1 MGYLLIVSLT
11 PQDITFLCARYQEQ
25 KPRFERLAA
34 EINRFLAV
42 VLEKCAVKHMISHRA
57 KGVGSFG
64 RKLTKGRERYAFES
78 FEGALSPPIKD
89 LAAARVLLYLAVD
102 IDPVVQAIESE
113 LRAAGHGVV
122 PQDKR
127 SLDRYSAY
135 HFHVDCK
142 GTAFN
147 RGELSEVTVFE
158 IQICTITAHVW
169 NELEHDII
177 YKQPSGEP
185 DVAQR
190 ELLHAL
196 HGELDLATRTAGRL
210 MAHTQDLIAQNTAP
224 IRGPEDLQ
232 HCLRNRAHGRGLKGD
247 FGALYQLLAGIL
259 DPLTSASLHTCFQD
273 GISEANAKQ
282 LVEEYDPDGSHGD
295 VGALV
300 LQLVVRGFN
309 VELVDAF
316 ISSIPEPPSLLK
328 FVRRVVLRVHNC
340 QG

>member
-1 MGYLLIVSLT
+1 M
-11 PQDITFLCARYQEQ
+11 
-25 KPRFERLAA
+25 
-34 EINRFLAV
+34 N
-42 VLEKCAVKHMISHRA
+42 
-57 KGVGSFG
+57 
-64 RKLTKGRERYAFES
+64 
-78 FEGALSPPIKD
+78 
-89 LAAARVLLYLAVD
+89 
-102 IDPVVQAIESE
+102 
-113 LRAAGHGVV
+113 
-122 PQDKR
+122 
-127 SLDRYSAY
+127 
-135 HFHVDCK
+135 
-142 GTAFN
+142 
-147 RGELSEVTVFE
+147 
-158 IQICTITAHVW
+158 QICTITAHVW

-185 DVAQR
+185 DVAQH

-224 IRGPEDLQ
+224 IRGAEDLQ
-232 HCLRNRAHGRGLKGD
+232 HCLRNRARGRGLKGD

-259 DPLTSASLHTCFQD
+259 DPLTSASLHTCFLD
-273 GISEANAKQ
+273 GISEDSAKR

-295 VGALV
+295 VGTLV

-309 VELVDAF
+309 VELLDAF